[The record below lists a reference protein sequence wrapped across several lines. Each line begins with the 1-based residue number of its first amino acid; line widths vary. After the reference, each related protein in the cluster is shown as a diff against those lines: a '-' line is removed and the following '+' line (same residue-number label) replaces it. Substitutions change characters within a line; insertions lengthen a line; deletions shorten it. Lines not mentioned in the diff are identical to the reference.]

1 MNGIRKIA
9 ITGGGGYVG
18 SELVKILLEE
28 GKEVKVLDLFIYGED
43 VFGEYNGHDNLTCI
57 KGDIRNKDDL
67 REAFSGSDAVIH
79 LACISNDPSFDLN
92 PELGKSIN
100 LDSFD
105 GILSS
110 LEETDVKRLI
120 YASSSSVYG
129 VREESDV
136 REETPKNPLTD
147 YSRFKLMCEE
157 KLSEWENPNK
167 TDWTII
173 RPATVCGYGKRL
185 RLDLTVNLLTIH
197 ALINNSI
204 KVFGGK
210 QLRPNIHINDMVRV
224 YTTVLE
230 ADSSAINGKIF
241 NAGYQNRSV
250 GDIALMVAEEV
261 GKESI
266 AIDYVP
272 TDDIRSY
279 HVNSDKIRR
288 ELGFETK
295 HTIEDAITGI
305 ISAYNNGSVKDGMN
319 NPIYYNIKR
328 MQELNLS

>member
-1 MNGIRKIA
+1 MNEIKNIA

-18 SELVKILLEE
+18 SELVPVLIKQ
-28 GKEVKVLDLFIYGED
+28 GKEVTVLDLFIYGED
-43 VFGEYNGHDNLTCI
+43 VFGEYNGNENLRCI

-67 REAFSGSDAVIH
+67 LEAFSESDAVIH
-79 LACISNDPSFDLN
+79 LACISNDPSFDLD

-105 GILSS
+105 GILSA
-110 LEETDVKRLI
+110 LEESDVQRFI

-129 VREESDV
+129 VREEADV
-136 REETPKNPLTD
+136 HEDTPKNPLTD

-157 KLSEWENPNK
+157 KLSEWSNPNK
-167 TDWTII
+167 SDWTII

-197 ALINNSI
+197 ALINNTI

-224 YTTVLE
+224 YTMVLE
-230 ADSSAINGKIF
+230 ADSAMINGKVF

-250 GDIALMVAEEV
+250 EDIALMVAKEV

-266 AIDYVP
+266 EIEYVP

-279 HVNSDKIRR
+279 HVNSDKIGR

-305 ISAYNNGSVKDGMN
+305 IAAYNNGAVKDGMN
-319 NPIYYNIKR
+319 NPLYYNIKR

>member
-1 MNGIRKIA
+1 MNEIKKIA

-18 SELVKILLEE
+18 SELVPVLLEQ
-28 GKEVKVLDLFIYGED
+28 GKEVTVLDLFIYGED
-43 VFGEYNGHDNLTCI
+43 VFGEYNGNDNLRCI

-67 REAFSGSDAVIH
+67 REAFSESDAVIH
-79 LACISNDPSFDLN
+79 LACISNDPSFDLD

-105 GILSS
+105 GILSA
-110 LEETDVKRLI
+110 LEETDVQRFI

-129 VREESDV
+129 VREEADV
-136 REETPKNPLTD
+136 HEDTPKNPLTD
-147 YSRFKLMCEE
+147 YSRFKLRCEE
-157 KLSEWENPNK
+157 KLSEWTNPNRS
-167 TDWTII
+167 DWTII

-197 ALINNSI
+197 ALINSSI

-210 QLRPNIHINDMVRV
+210 QLRPNIHIDDMVRI

-230 ADSSAINGKIF
+230 ADSAKINGKVF

-250 GDIALMVAEEV
+250 EDIALMVAEEV

-266 AIDYVP
+266 EIEYVP

-279 HVNSDKIRR
+279 HVNSDKIGS

-305 ISAYNNGSVKDGMN
+305 IAAYKNGAVKDGMN
-319 NPIYYNIKR
+319 NPLYYNIKR